1 MSIKRIIA
9 LCVALFMAVTF
20 ISCSSASGDNGKL
33 NIVTTNFALYDFAR
47 AVCGDSCNVT
57 MLISPGSESH
67 DFEATLTDMAVIEKA
82 DLFVYIGGESEEWV
96 DSIFESMGKKADAI
110 KKIRSMDLVE
120 IYTEEELPGMGHDDH
135 DHDHRGGTPD
145 EHVWTSIPNAI
156 TIMEKIAAEVTA
168 LDGELSESVSA
179 NFASYKA
186 ELEQIHHEFSEAV
199 STAKRRTIVVADRFP
214 FRYLTEEYDLEYF
227 AAFSGCSSDTEPTLS
242 TVNVLVEN
250 VKSDSIPVLF
260 IIEFSGGETA
270 RAVANETGASI
281 LTLHSAHNVTREDFD
296 AGITYADIMR
306 QNLEALKT
314 ALN

>member
-20 ISCSSASGDNGKL
+20 ISCSSASGDNGRL

-47 AVCGDSCNVT
+47 AVCGEECNVQ

-67 DFEATLTDMAVIEKA
+67 DFEATLSDMAIVEKA

-96 DSIFESMGKKADAI
+96 DSIFKSMGKTADAI

-120 IYTEEELPGMGHDDH
+120 IYTEESLHEHDDH
-135 DHDHRGGTPD
+135 DHDDHGHGAED

-156 TIMEKIAAEVTA
+156 TIMEKIADEVVS
-168 LDGELSESVSA
+168 LDETLADTVYRNLEA
-179 NFASYKA
+179 YTA
-186 ELEQIHHEFSEAV
+186 ELTAV
-199 STAKRRTIVVADRFP
+199 DTELREVINTAERKSIVVCDRFP

-242 TVNVLVEN
+242 TVNFLVEK

-296 AGITYADIMR
+296 SGITYADIMR